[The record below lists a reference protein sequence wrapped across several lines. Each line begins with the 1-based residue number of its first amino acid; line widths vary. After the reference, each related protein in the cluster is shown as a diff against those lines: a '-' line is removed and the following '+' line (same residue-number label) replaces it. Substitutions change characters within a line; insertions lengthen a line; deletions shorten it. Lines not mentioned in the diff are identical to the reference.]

1 MNKQTK
7 SIIIGSVLGGIVY
20 AGIMA
25 GFDYSNGQDFRIWK
39 FLWTFIFFGGF
50 MRLLIHYSLK
60 KQSKN
65 KKNE

>member
-7 SIIIGSVLGGIVY
+7 SIIIGGLFGGIVY

-25 GFDYSNGQDFRIWK
+25 EFDYSDGQGFRIWK
-39 FLWTFIFFGGF
+39 FLWSFFFFGGF
-50 MRLLIHYSLK
+50 MSFLTHYNLK

-65 KKNE
+65 EKK